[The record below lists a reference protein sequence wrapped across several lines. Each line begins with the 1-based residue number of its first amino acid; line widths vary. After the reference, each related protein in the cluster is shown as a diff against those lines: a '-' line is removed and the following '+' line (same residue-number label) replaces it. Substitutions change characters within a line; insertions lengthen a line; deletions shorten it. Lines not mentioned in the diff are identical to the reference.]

1 MPKNKDPKAKFLAR
15 QNRAQNDP
23 KVLQEQARKKNKVER
38 AKFEA
43 QKKRDHETA
52 QMSKMVRE
60 SLIPANVSMS
70 VEGREVATGTAVEAT
85 QE

>member
-1 MPKNKDPKAKFLAR
+1 
-15 QNRAQNDP
+15 
-23 KVLQEQARKKNKVER
+23 VLQEQARKKNKLER

-43 QKKRDHETA
+43 QKKREHETA

-60 SLIPANVSMS
+60 SLIPDTATMS